1 MPTKLETKINYLTA
15 KRKYEAL
22 LRKNRILAEQRWEPG
37 SGPAAEIFVAPFAD
51 VFKALKLTAMDIGNS
66 ARLLLGTLLT
76 FDTKKL
82 RKKREKFVERRGL
95 LRQEWLPIMEGSLK
109 SIRTA
114 DPLLTFS
121 MMPVTYLA
129 GQGLAAGISTG
140 ANIAE
145 VMGGAR
151 WKYLLEKLWRM
162 PDNKT
167 ALNAILDKLDDPS
180 GGGKGKKSLSDKL
193 ADLFFEG
200 ASTDGSILKEQ
211 QESGGPKYDT
221 SSDEAWLR
229 DFMKDTELDKA
240 FDDLA
245 SEEAKNH
252 LMVLNEIAPAV
263 KKAMTVA
270 LLVAAD
276 SSSRFEDTLSKA
288 ISGGL
293 LEDKDVT
300 ELKNI
305 MPQVRDQ
312 AKKLAGSDEFRQKL
326 ADTKKTKAEN
336 LDDKEIGEAALSSAF
351 NTGKISFNQ
360 KAVNGGD
367 GNPGLHR
374 FMAEVEKMMDEQKL
388 DSTLISQMKK
398 RTDIP
403 SVKELLKVY
412 EDTLQSYDKAQ
423 QAIATAKGAKT
434 K

>member
-15 KRKYEAL
+15 KRKYENL

-37 SGPAAEIFVAPFAD
+37 SGPAAEIFVNPFKD

-76 FDTKKL
+76 FDSKKL

-95 LRQEWLPIMEGSLK
+95 LRTEWLPIMEGSLK
-109 SIRTA
+109 AIRTA

-121 MMPVTYLA
+121 MMPATYLA
-129 GQGLAAGISTG
+129 GQGLAAGIVAG

-167 ALNAILDKLDDPS
+167 ALNAILDKLDNAGQGS
-180 GGGKGKKSLSDKL
+180 GDKSLSDKL

-211 QESGGPKYDT
+211 KEGGPEYDT

-252 LMVLNEIAPAV
+252 LMVLEEIASTV
-263 KKAMTVA
+263 KKAEVAA
-270 LLVAAD
+270 LLIVADTPA
-276 SSSRFEDTLSKA
+276 RFESTLSQA
-288 ISGGL
+288 ISSGL
-293 LEDKDVT
+293 LEDKDVVD
-300 ELKNI
+300 LRSV
-305 MPQVRDQ
+305 MPQIQEQ
-312 AKKLAGSDEFRQKL
+312 AKKLAASDEFRQKL
-326 ADTKKTKAEN
+326 ADTKEVKVEKLE
-336 LDDKEIGEAALSSAF
+336 DKVVADEAYSSAF

-367 GNPGLHR
+367 GSPGLQQ
-374 FMAEVEKMMDEQKL
+374 FLDEIEKMLEEQKL
-388 DSTLISQMKK
+388 DNKLISQMKK
-398 RTDIP
+398 RTDIQA
-403 SVKELLKVY
+403 VKELLEVY
-412 EDTLQSYDKAQ
+412 EETLQSYDKAQ
-423 QAIATAKGAKT
+423 QAIAAAKGAKT